1 MNDHESIVRPL
12 PHALGPE
19 KAVLSVMM
27 KYPEIFAEHSLD
39 PEIFYLR
46 AHQTIYQ
53 RMKTHGDFEFV
64 SFVTSLDAAGLLNDV
79 GGAGAVQEIYTYAP
93 NAFHFDKHIVII
105 RDRHARRAALR
116 ACMAAAEAAYDCD
129 DGGAYLDA
137 LSEPITTVFDIAA
150 AASPPKDLKALGNEF
165 IEEFENKLTG
175 KQLPMGHLTGIP
187 EIDQPLRGIHKQH
200 MGIISARSGGG
211 KSTLATQIAGNLATD
226 GVGVLY
232 LILER
237 TEQSAFSRS
246 VIQCAGVHH
255 QAVSDPIE
263 YARANEQSTLDRLV
277 LSNIRQG
284 FTKLVGSDLHIRKPS
299 NRRLGTQCAEIRR
312 YVRLHGVKVVI
323 LDQIGLVRGVRQK
336 GDSEEVERRGVSN
349 TLQELAHELS
359 ITIIVLSQITDDG
372 DTKGARAI
380 EEDAD
385 WHLQIVQERD
395 RKKKN
400 FGEHQHILIAKDSHN
415 GKTGERLPL
424 VLDHATL
431 RFVHGYP
438 KTPPSDTGKKK
449 ERYD

>member
-1 MNDHESIVRPL
+1 MSNNDESIIRQL

-27 KYPEIFAEHSLD
+27 KYPAYLAEHSLD
-39 PEIFYLR
+39 PEIFYFR
-46 AHQTIYQ
+46 AHRTLYAI
-53 RMKTHGDFEFV
+53 MKNLPEVEPV
-64 SFVTSLDAAGLLNDV
+64 SFVEAVRVAGELDNV
-79 GGAGAVQEIYTYAP
+79 GGASAIVDVFTYAP
-93 NAFHFDKHIVII
+93 NNAHFENHLVIL
-105 RDRHARRAALR
+105 RDRHSRRAAIS
-116 ACMAAAEAAYDCD
+116 ACNAAVAAAYDCD
-129 DGGAYLDA
+129 DDGAYLDA
-137 LSEPITTVFDIAA
+137 LSAPITSVFDIAA
-150 AASPPKDLKALGNEF
+150 AATPPKDMKALGRDF
-165 IEEFENKLTG
+165 IEEFENKLSG

-187 EIDQPLRGIHKQH
+187 EIDQALRGIHKQH

-211 KSTLATQIAGNLATD
+211 KSTLATQISANLATD

-237 TEQSAFSRS
+237 TEKSAFSRS

-263 YARANEQSTLDRLV
+263 YARSNDQKTLDRLV

-284 FTKLVGSDLHIRKPS
+284 FTKLVGSSLHIRKPP

-312 YVRLHGVKVVI
+312 YVRLHGVQVVV
-323 LDQIGLVRGVRQK
+323 LDQIGLVRGNRQK

-349 TLQELAHELS
+349 TLQELAHELN

-395 RKKKN
+395 RKKDN
-400 FGEHQHILIAKDSHN
+400 FGEHQHVLIAKDSHH

-438 KTPPSDTGKKK
+438 KTPPPKTTKK
-449 ERYD
+449 ERY